1 MSWLGLVVHRLYV
14 CVQFIK
20 IDVGYPT
27 LRYTNIPPLQIICNP
42 VQPNCYLDECVA
54 CPGIM
59 KFKKRLTDLVDDNC
73 TDQIVNKHWISTNRS
88 TLETFCVPAEKFVD
102 IFCEK
107 LEILRQ
113 HSNKLPF
120 TSVRQVCIRENF
132 WSLWTLLKITHLF
145 SRMLLKGFIGSNN
158 SPLCCLLC

>member
-20 IDVGYPT
+20 IDVRYPT
-27 LRYTNIPPLQIICNP
+27 LRYTNIPLLQIIRNP
-42 VQPNCYLDECVA
+42 VQPNCLDECVA

-59 KFKKRLTDLVDDNC
+59 TFKKRLTDLVDDNC
-73 TDQIVNKHWISTNRS
+73 TVVNKHWISTNRS

-102 IFCEK
+102 IFYKK
-107 LEILRQ
+107 LEILHQ
-113 HSNKLPF
+113 HSIKLPF
-120 TSVRQVCIRENF
+120 TSVRQVCIQENF
-132 WSLWTLLKITHLF
+132 WSLWTLLKF
-145 SRMLLKGFIGSNN
+145 SRMLPKGFIGSNN

>member
-1 MSWLGLVVHRLYV
+1 MVHPLYV

-20 IDVGYPT
+20 IDIGYPT
-27 LRYTNIPPLQIICNP
+27 LRYTNIPSLQIIRNL
-42 VQPNCYLDECVA
+42 VQPNCYLDECVT
-54 CPGIM
+54 CPGIT

-88 TLETFCVPAEKFVD
+88 TLETFCVPAESFFVKARD
-102 IFCEK
+102 LMSAFQQAAFYKCK
-107 LEILRQ
+107 
-113 HSNKLPF
+113 
-120 TSVRQVCIRENF
+120 TSLHPREF
-132 WSLWTLLKITHLF
+132 WSLWTLLKIAHSF

>member
-1 MSWLGLVVHRLYV
+1 MSWLGLVVHTLYV
-14 CVQFIK
+14 CIQFIK

-27 LRYTNIPPLQIICNP
+27 LRYTNIPPLQIIRNP
-42 VQPNCYLDECVA
+42 VQPNCYLDESVA

-59 KFKKRLTDLVDDNC
+59 MFKKRLTDLVDDNC

-107 LEILRQ
+107 LEILHQ

-120 TSVRQVCIRENF
+120 TSVRQVCI
-132 WSLWTLLKITHLF
+132 
-145 SRMLLKGFIGSNN
+145 
-158 SPLCCLLC
+158 